1 MPCTLPTTKMKSWW
15 FKSLAVMGVAVLVGC
30 ATPLPTAVPPPA
42 IPGPVQA
49 MRGEVRPVQSP
60 VPDTPPALPQPPAQ
74 AVTPVASATS
84 AAEPEQT
91 RVSPAAVSWKQRG
104 RASWYGKKFHGRR
117 TASGERFSAHGFT
130 AAHRTLPIPSYV
142 RVRRVANGQEV
153 IVRINDRGPFHGGRV
168 LDLSFA
174 AAQKL
179 GMVAVGSAEVEIERL
194 TDEDWRFESA
204 RQAATSVETPSI
216 P

>member
-1 MPCTLPTTKMKSWW
+1 MGL
-15 FKSLAVMGVAVLVGC
+15 GVAVLVGC
-30 ATPLPTAVPPPA
+30 ATPLPTTVPQPA
-42 IPGPVQA
+42 ITGPVQA
-49 MRGEVRPVQSP
+49 MLGEVRPVQSP
-60 VPDTPPALPQPPAQ
+60 VPDTPPDLPQPPAQ

-117 TASGERFSAHGFT
+117 RASGERFSAHGFT

-204 RQAATSVETPSI
+204 RQAAASVETPSI